1 MNASKFIRIILIPAA
16 VFQSVIFGGAYGTG
30 RETAEY
36 ISSNG
41 PIGGMLSL
49 ALIALGFGV
58 ILSLS
63 FELARTAKVYEYRG
77 FLKLLIGRAWVLFEI
92 LFIIGLLIC
101 LAVNGSA
108 AGSILS
114 DRYGIPSIL
123 GIVLLFS
130 AVIILNYFGRNILE
144 KSMAICMLALLTVL
158 LIFCVLTVSQSYDA
172 IAAAFT
178 S

>member
-58 ILSLS
+58 ILSSVLNW
-63 FELARTAKVYEYRG
+63 RGQQKYMNTAV
-77 FLKLLIGRAWVLFEI
+77 F
-92 LFIIGLLIC
+92 
-101 LAVNGSA
+101 
-108 AGSILS
+108 
-114 DRYGIPSIL
+114 
-123 GIVLLFS
+123 
-130 AVIILNYFGRNILE
+130 
-144 KSMAICMLALLTVL
+144 
-158 LIFCVLTVSQSYDA
+158 
-172 IAAAFT
+172 
-178 S
+178 